1 MAQII
6 PHSTKHREQ
15 RRKTRFNQCINVLCM
30 VGYQFAVPRYL
41 FGCGSRQPG
50 LIIRSYSLL
59 NTKRGAKSA
68 AQFHTLRLRK
78 VPTLS
83 ERATTKPH
91 EDVYIKSLR
100 PPFGDQSD
108 GYSTPI
114 GAFTLLCF

>member
-59 NTKRGAKSA
+59 NTKRGAKSV
-68 AQFHTLRLRK
+68 AQFHALRLRK
-78 VPTLS
+78 LPCQS

-100 PPFGDQSD
+100 PP
-108 GYSTPI
+108 
-114 GAFTLLCF
+114 